1 MGNTMDTTDFD
12 RAMVAAA
19 FNQAAL
25 TGWSG
30 LSIVEAARGAGLP
43 LDQAR
48 LRFPGPGAVLLRF
61 GLLADAAALAE
72 PANEPLARDRLF
84 DLLMRRFDVLQQHR
98 AGMMA
103 LLAYLPRDPAL
114 SLALA
119 GATTRSMAWMLE
131 AAGISA
137 AGLRGSL
144 RAQGLVAVWLY
155 TLRAWRDDESGDLA
169 STMAALDKA
178 LDQAERFSGMMGGS
192 ASPPPDD
199 DPVEGV
205 VDVPAEEDSDGPT
218 APDRLMNSNPPPP
231 PEAPPPPSP

>member
-1 MGNTMDTTDFD
+1 MDITEFD
-12 RAMVAAA
+12 QALVTAA
-19 FNQAAL
+19 FNHAAL

-30 LSIVEAARGAGLP
+30 LSIVEAARNAGLP

-61 GLLADAAALAE
+61 GLMADAAALVE

-114 SLALA
+114 SLTLA

-137 AGLRGSL
+137 AGIRGTL
-144 RAQGLVAVWLY
+144 RAQGMVAVWLY
-155 TLRAWRDDESGDLA
+155 TLRAWRDDESADLA

-178 LDQAERFSGMMGGS
+178 LDQAERFSSMLPGG
-192 ASPPPDD
+192 ATPPPDD

-205 VDVPAEEDSDGPT
+205 IDLPPEPGDDTPT
-218 APDRLMNSNPPPP
+218 PPDRLMNANPPPP
-231 PEAPPPPSP
+231 PPEPPPPSSP

>member
-1 MGNTMDTTDFD
+1 
-12 RAMVAAA
+12 MVTAA

-30 LSIVEAARGAGLP
+30 LSIVEAARNAGLP

-61 GLLADAAALAE
+61 GLMADAAALAE
-72 PANEPLARDRLF
+72 PANEPLARDRL
-84 DLLMRRFDVLQQHR
+84 FDVLQQHR

-114 SLALA
+114 SLTLA

-137 AGLRGSL
+137 AGVRGTL
-144 RAQGLVAVWLY
+144 RAQGMVAVWLY
-155 TLRAWRDDESGDLA
+155 TLRAWRDDESADLA

-178 LDQAERFSGMMGGS
+178 LDQAERFSSMLPGGVT
-192 ASPPPDD
+192 PPPDD

-205 VDVPAEEDSDGPT
+205 VDLPAEPGDEPPA
-218 APDRLMNSNPPPP
+218 APGQLMNSNPPPP
-231 PEAPPPPSP
+231 PEPPPPASP